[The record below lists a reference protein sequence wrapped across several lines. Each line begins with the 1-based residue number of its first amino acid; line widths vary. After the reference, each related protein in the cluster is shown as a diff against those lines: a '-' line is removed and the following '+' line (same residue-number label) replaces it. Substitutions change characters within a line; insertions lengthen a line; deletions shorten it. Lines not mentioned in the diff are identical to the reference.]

1 MGIRDPCKGPR
12 EAAAHATRI
21 RSPPAERF
29 FLRAKDNSLYNSKN
43 WPVFFKCLFYITSRV
58 GTIIFMGFLGNN
70 MKPEYRIKTLR
81 RIVGKAINRHGMIG
95 DGERILVALSGGV
108 DSLVLLD
115 AVAGRR
121 RWLPITY
128 SITAAHIRV
137 QGLEGGA
144 DVAVLGEFCR
154 ERGVELIVRRVS
166 GNIDFSNPD
175 SRCFYCSWHR
185 RKALFALM
193 RERGCSR
200 LAFGHHLDDVIET
213 LILNMTFN
221 ARLTTMPLRLS
232 MFGGEFDIIRPLGL
246 LTKREVEDYARAAGL
261 SAIGSQ
267 CPWSDRSK
275 RADAGR
281 VIDELERI
289 NPDARVNIFRS
300 MHNIDTTYLPS
311 DSGGGKGG
319 GRTLNR
325 RRTV

>member
-1 MGIRDPCKGPR
+1 
-12 EAAAHATRI
+12 
-21 RSPPAERF
+21 
-29 FLRAKDNSLYNSKN
+29 
-43 WPVFFKCLFYITSRV
+43 
-58 GTIIFMGFLGNN
+58 
-70 MKPEYRIKTLR
+70 MKPEYRIKSLR

-95 DGERILVALSGGV
+95 EGERVLVALSGGV

-115 AVAGRR
+115 AVSGRR
-121 RWLPITY
+121 GRLPIEY
-128 SITAAHIRV
+128 SIIAAHISV
-137 QGLEGGA
+137 EGLEGGPDLA
-144 DVAVLGEFCR
+144 LLGEFCR
-154 ERGVELIVRRVS
+154 TRGVELVVRRVS

-193 RERGCSR
+193 RERGCTR

-261 SAIGSQ
+261 SAIGSK
-267 CPWSDRSK
+267 CPWSDTSK
-275 RADAGR
+275 RAEAGK
-281 VIDELERI
+281 VIDALERI

-300 MHNIDTTYLPS
+300 LQNIDTTYLPS
-311 DSGGGKGG
+311 DSLRTEAG
-319 GRTLNR
+319 GRTLSR
-325 RRTV
+325 RRKV